1 MDKFVEAFKS
11 AFETILNL
19 IQSMMKSITDMVENV
34 SK

>member
-1 MDKFVEAFKS
+1 MDKFVEVFKN

-19 IQSMMKSITDMVENV
+19 IQSMMKSITDMIDNV